1 MTASTQIHRVLLVDD
16 EPDIR
21 RIGQLSLERV
31 GGWQVVLAS
40 SSAEALAAGG
50 RERPGVVLL
59 DVMMPVAD
67 GPTTLAR
74 LREQADTAEIPVI
87 FMTAKVQ
94 QHEVQRLLG
103 LGAVGVIPKP
113 FDPMTLPDEVRRVL
127 ASAERP

>member
-31 GGWQVVLAS
+31 GGWQVVLAG
-40 SSAEALAAGG
+40 SSAEALAAAG
-50 RERPGVVLL
+50 RERPDVILL

>member
-1 MTASTQIHRVLLVDD
+1 
-16 EPDIR
+16 
-21 RIGQLSLERV
+21 
-31 GGWQVVLAS
+31 
-40 SSAEALAAGG
+40 
-50 RERPGVVLL
+50 
-59 DVMMPVAD
+59 
-67 GPTTLAR
+67 
-74 LREQADTAEIPVI
+74 VI

>member
-40 SSAEALAAGG
+40 SSAEALAAAG
-50 RERPGVVLL
+50 RERPDVILL

>member
-40 SSAEALAAGG
+40 SSAEALATAG
-50 RERPGVVLL
+50 RERPDVILL

>member
-40 SSAEALAAGG
+40 SSAEALATAG
-50 RERPGVVLL
+50 RERPDVILL

-94 QHEVQRLLG
+94 HHEVQRLLG